1 MLHASAGASYLY
13 QKDERSSGTLVRK
26 NIESVFL
33 RIVLEQVVDPYPTFR
48 YIYARVA
55 QLVPMR
61 RFMHVILF
69 VRYAMQTSRV
79 LSPPTGHDDTRP
91 DSRRHDRT
99 AQDSK
104 SLFVI
109 GSLPTHMH
117 VFCNL

>member
-1 MLHASAGASYLY
+1 MIL
-13 QKDERSSGTLVRK
+13 K
-26 NIESVFL
+26 
-33 RIVLEQVVDPYPTFR
+33 QVVGAFGIFR

-61 RFMHVILF
+61 RFMYVIMF
-69 VRYAMQTSRV
+69 ARYAMQPSHV
-79 LSPPTGHDDTRP
+79 LSLPTGHDDTRR